1 LLLLLNIKDLLFI
14 PTDSDGLTPKNSLGT
29 SFLTKDLTIMKSE
42 NCFSMVLLT
51 IKSVWHV
58 IVTHSLENSAFLK
71 LVQTLSS
78 LIITNNFGDTMTL
91 MKFGFLFITL
101 MKMLKKFRNGMMVQN
116 NTGQEEETLWL
127 LFQNSD
133 LKEILNA
140 LQETLRNSAVRLMML
155 ELMSKI
161 CLNQVNS
168 ILMKE

>member
-1 LLLLLNIKDLLFI
+1 
-14 PTDSDGLTPKNSLGT
+14 
-29 SFLTKDLTIMKSE
+29 M
-42 NCFSMVLLT
+42 
-51 IKSVWHV
+51 

-78 LIITNNFGDTMTL
+78 LIITNNFGDTMTI
-91 MKFGFLFITL
+91 MKFGFQFITL

-116 NTGQEEETLWL
+116 NTGQEEETLWP

-161 CLNQVNS
+161 
-168 ILMKE
+168 